1 MLMRILRSL
10 LPLICGLSLSA
21 SLHAAA
27 EPLDRIVAVVNEEL
41 VLASELDAALR
52 EVVRQMKSQGAA
64 VADMAA
70 LRRQV
75 LERLILTRLQTD
87 RAKRAGMEP
96 SEADINQAL
105 SGIAERNQLSLDQ
118 LPAALAQDGIDYPAY
133 REQIRNEIL
142 LNRLRQKEVESRIS
156 VSEQDVALM
165 LESERQQPLQQREY
179 HLRHI
184 LIALPT
190 GASAEQIEQSRAEA
204 AGVLRKL
211 EQGASFAELAIASSD
226 GQQAIEGG
234 DLGWIG
240 GDVLPTAFA
249 ETVPQLK
256 PGQTSPVLEG
266 GNAFHIVRLEAVRD
280 ADPRAQAQEVHARHI
295 LLRPNDKRDA
305 QQTATRIRELHQ
317 RLADGADF
325 GQLAE
330 QQSDDP
336 GSSKRG
342 GDLGWQAPASFDP
355 DFRAQLEKLEVKQLS
370 APFQTGYG
378 WHIAQLLERRDAVG
392 GSDDA
397 RREAAY
403 TALRRRRIN
412 EEYEVWLRRLRDE
425 AYVEIRLDRQQA
437 PAKQPPAKQANP
449 G

>member
-10 LPLICGLSLSA
+10 VPLVFGLSLSA
-21 SLHAAA
+21 ALHAAA
-27 EPLDRIVAVVNEEL
+27 EPLDRIVAVVNEEV
-41 VLASELDAALR
+41 VLQSELDAALS
-52 EVVRQMKSQGAA
+52 EVERQMKSQGAS
-64 VADMAA
+64 VSDLAA

-96 SEADINQAL
+96 SEADVNQAL
-105 SGIAERNQLSLDQ
+105 NGIAERNQLSLDQ
-118 LPAALAQDGIDYPAY
+118 LPAALAQDDIDYAAY

-142 LNRLRQKEVESRIS
+142 LSRLRQKEVESRIS

-165 LESERQQPLQQREY
+165 LESEGRPLQQREY

-184 LIALPT
+184 LIAVPT
-190 GASAEQIEQSRAEA
+190 GASAEQTEQSRAEA

-226 GQQAIEGG
+226 GQQAVEGG

-240 GDVLPTAFA
+240 DDVLPTAFA

-280 ADPRAQAQEVHARHI
+280 ANPRAQAQEVHARHI

-305 QQTATRIRELHQ
+305 QQTAARIRELHQ
-317 RLADGADF
+317 RLAEGADF

-342 GDLGWQAPASFDP
+342 GDLGWQAPAGFDP

-370 APFQTGYG
+370 APFQSGYG
-378 WHIAQLLERRDAVG
+378 WHIAQLLERRDTAAAG
-392 GSDDA
+392 GDNA

-403 TALRRRRIN
+403 AALRRRRIN

-425 AYVEIRLDRQQA
+425 AYVEIRLGGEAA
-437 PAKQPPAKQANP
+437 PTKPKPAAGAKQS
-449 G
+449 